1 MKDPKIY
8 SIEDLMIKDF
18 DDEEI
23 DIVSKSLIYS
33 LVIGMFRYIKND
45 MSDKDIIKVIKSEDW
60 YDKYSWTKYQYNEY
74 EKKLNK
80 VFYNLYRFGPIK
92 SNNSAKEFMMKYGF
106 QIKTLS
112 NKKSY
117 NKKNK
122 AQ

>member
-33 LVIGMFRYIKND
+33 LVVGMFRYIKND
-45 MSDKDIIKVIKSEDW
+45 MSDKDIIKFIKSEDW
-60 YDKYSWTKYQYNEY
+60 YDKYSWTKHQCNEY

-92 SNNSAKEFMMKYGF
+92 CNNSAKEFMMKYGF
-106 QIKTLS
+106 QIKTIS

>member
-33 LVIGMFRYIKND
+33 LVVGMFRYIKND
-45 MSDKDIIKVIKSEDW
+45 MSDKDIIKLIKSEDW
-60 YDKYSWTKYQYNEY
+60 YDKYSWTKYQCNEY

-92 SNNSAKEFMMKYGF
+92 CNNSAKEFMMKYGF
-106 QIKTLS
+106 QIKTIP

>member
-23 DIVSKSLIYS
+23 DVVSKSLIYS
-33 LVIGMFRYIKND
+33 LVVGMFRYIKND
-45 MSDKDIIKVIKSEDW
+45 MSDKDIIKFIKSEDW
-60 YDKYSWTKYQYNEY
+60 YDKYSWTKYQCNEY

-92 SNNSAKEFMMKYGF
+92 CNNSAKEFIMKYGF
-106 QIKTLS
+106 QIKTIS